1 MECATFILARGFE
14 NLKIAEFQFWWEIRS
29 WDPTNL
35 DVIGKRIVENEDVF
49 GNRER
54 KVCEG

>member
-1 MECATFILARGFE
+1 MGSR
-14 NLKIAEFQFWWEIRS
+14 
-29 WDPTNL
+29 NL